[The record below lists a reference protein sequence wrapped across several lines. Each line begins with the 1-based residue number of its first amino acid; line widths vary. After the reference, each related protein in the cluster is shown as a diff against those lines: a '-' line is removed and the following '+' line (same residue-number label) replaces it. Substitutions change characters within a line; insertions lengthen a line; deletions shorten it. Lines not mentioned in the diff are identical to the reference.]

1 MTADQYYVAWRENQE
16 KLRAARILKAQ
27 QQQAPEKRQITDE
40 PETSQGPSKKVKTR
54 LESAPSFC
62 SDEDFQPPLVK
73 RFIAEVVETDEE
85 KSQSSTPD
93 LASMDEVKRMKYE
106 TYKAV
111 PRIFVGS
118 RT

>member
-1 MTADQYYVAWRENQE
+1 MKRQQ
-16 KLRAARILKAQ
+16 KA
-27 QQQAPEKRQITDE
+27 PIKRQITNE

-54 LESAPSFC
+54 LESQPSFC
-62 SDEDFQPPLVK
+62 SDDDFQRPLVK
-73 RFIAEVVETDEE
+73 RFVAKVVKADEE
-85 KSQSSTPD
+85 ESQPSSPD

-106 TYKAV
+106 TYTRV